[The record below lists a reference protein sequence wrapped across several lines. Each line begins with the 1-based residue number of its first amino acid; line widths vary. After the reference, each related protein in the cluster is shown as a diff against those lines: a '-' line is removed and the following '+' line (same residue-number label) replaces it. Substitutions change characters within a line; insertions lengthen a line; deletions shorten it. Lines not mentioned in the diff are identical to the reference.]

1 MSRENKRMN
10 NVRRLS
16 VALYSAIEGQNAH
29 TEKIAVKRLADILH
43 YMPDQL
49 ITDILDLESYTSEK
63 VYADREAAGELED
76 DL

>member
-1 MSRENKRMN
+1 MSRKNERLN

-16 VALYSAIEGQNAH
+16 IALYSAIEGQNAH

-49 ITDILDLESYTSEK
+49 ITDILELERYTSEK
-63 VYADREAAGELED
+63 VHADREAAGEQD
-76 DL
+76 DD